1 MRYANRE
8 LWLKCGALRFSV
20 PPTWQLGLPPSFSS
34 VSVAL
39 LETLLKAAVWAD
51 VGCSPWAGVFSPR
64 QVTSASLPSLPVP
77 YSFSTVMHETVKQLS
92 PKCEVTFLQSEDGSG
107 KGAALITAVACRI
120 REAGQR

>member
-1 MRYANRE
+1 MGV
-8 LWLKCGALRFSV
+8 KVQHGASCFPEPCPWNVSLH
-20 PPTWQLGLPPSFSS
+20 PAFSS

-39 LETLLKAAVWAD
+39 VRVLWEAATPIGVKWFFPR
-51 VGCSPWAGVFSPR
+51 GAGTSSPR
-64 QVTSASLPSLPVP
+64 HVQSAPLPSPPVP
-77 YSFSTVMHETVKQLS
+77 CSFSTVMHETVKQLS